1 MKYGMNYLLM
11 NEEAGDE
18 GTPGGGEPAPAAAP
32 ATAPDEGNW
41 YDSLPQDMREDQN
54 ITKFDS
60 VESLSKSWLNAQRM
74 IGADKIPMPQT
85 DEDWGNVYARLGR
98 PEDITGYEVTPPEGV
113 ELNAELQESFL
124 TKAHELG
131 LSNKQVQELSAWQ
144 FAQTQAGQEATDSAS
159 ESALSEKMG
168 ALKTEWGQAF
178 DQNTGIAQRAIA
190 EFATD
195 TDKDFLNNA
204 VIDGVKVG
212 DHPVMAKL
220 FHNIGKS
227 MMESGKLEGDG
238 RESAMTPQDIEDKR
252 NTLMS
257 NPAYLDRKHPEHKQV
272 ARQVQQLFEQQFPT

>member
-11 NEEAGDE
+11 NEEGGDE
-18 GTPGGGEPAPAAAP
+18 GTPGGGEQAPAAAP
-32 ATAPDEGNW
+32 ASAPDEGNW

-98 PEDITGYEVTPPEGV
+98 PEDITGYEVSAPEGV

-124 TKAHELG
+124 TKAHEIG
-131 LSNKQVQELSAWQ
+131 LSNKQVQEISAWQ
-144 FAQTQAGQEATDSAS
+144 FAQSQAGQDAS
-159 ESALSEKMG
+159 NTADESALNEKVT
-168 ALKTEWGQAF
+168 ALKSEWGQAF
-178 DQNTGIAQRAIA
+178 DQNAGIAQRAIA

-195 TDKDFLNNA
+195 ADKDFLNNA
-204 VIDGVKVG
+204 TIDGVKVG

-252 NTLMS
+252 NTLMN
-257 NPAYLDRKHPEHKQV
+257 NPAYTDRKHPEHKQV
-272 ARQVQQLFEQQFPT
+272 ARQVQQLFEQQYS